1 MARPATSRLYAR
13 IDQRADERIAAS
25 SVGIEGRL
33 ATLEA
38 QVAGFQADLAAFS
51 RYLPTVMN
59 TIASQNAAAR
69 DQERR
74 LRQADSLNDAI
85 VRLDGTVQTLAE
97 GLAYLEKRNEFIREE
112 VLFEQRYGSSPIE
125 PRERIEPE
133 VLNQEKLQA
142 MGQEIRLNVGAGHIP
157 VDGYLNVDFRPLP
170 GIDVVADIKELPFEP
185 GELTEIFSSHVLE
198 HFPLEELRRT
208 ILPSWI
214 SLLKDGGTL
223 VTIVPDIQSMV
234 DEVAAGR
241 MPFDQFIGVVYGG
254 QEYEGDFH
262 FAGYSQDSLTE
273 LLEQA
278 GLTEVK
284 VREFGR
290 PNGDCLE
297 MEVEATRRLS
307 PLD

>member
-74 LRQADSLNDAI
+74 LRQADSLNNTV

-133 VLNQEKLQA
+133 ILNEEKLQA

-198 HFPLEELRRT
+198 HFPREELRRT
-208 ILPSWI
+208 ILPAWI

-223 VTIVPDIQSMV
+223 VAIVPDIQSMV
-234 DEVAAGR
+234 DEVATGR